1 LRELPDIGFMRETGG
16 SSKAIARS
24 EYWRDVIQ
32 QQAASGQSVSAFC
45 AERGLT
51 EQSLYC
57 WKKRLAEQAAV
68 SFALVTTD
76 RSDRNP
82 SAPLE
87 LEFGAGVRL
96 RISCGVDAAT
106 LRTVL
111 TVLREQL

>member
-1 LRELPDIGFMRETGG
+1 MKET
-16 SSKAIARS
+16 SSSNKAIARS

-51 EQSLYC
+51 EQSLYS
-57 WKKRLAEQAAV
+57 WKKRLGEQAPV
-68 SFALVTTD
+68 SFALVTAD
-76 RSDRNP
+76 RSERSS

-87 LEFGAGVRL
+87 LELSPGCRL
-96 RISCGVDAAT
+96 RVPCGVDAAT

-111 TVLREQL
+111 AVLREQS

>member
-1 LRELPDIGFMRETGG
+1 MRQTG
-16 SSKAIARS
+16 SSNKAIARI

-32 QQAASGQSVSAFC
+32 QHAASGRSVSAFC

-51 EQSLYC
+51 EQSLYS
-57 WKKRLAEQAAV
+57 WKKRLAEQVPV

-87 LEFGAGVRL
+87 LEFGAGGRL
-96 RISCGVDAAT
+96 RIPCGVDAAT

-111 TVLREQL
+111 TVLREQA